1 MSIKKTA
8 SIFTASALALA
19 VSGAA
24 QAYTIE
30 AGDTTA
36 NVYGYAKLDMIYDV
50 DDDLG
55 NAVSRAA
62 ISLDGVDSSTGH
74 TTMHAYQSRL
84 GFTTSTP
91 VGGSELKTMI
101 EGDFF
106 GSGGGSFRLR
116 HAYGEWNGLLAGQ
129 TWTNFGGFLAMHPT
143 IDFTPTPGIGNAA
156 RQAQLR
162 YTIDGFSVALE
173 DPDSL
178 GGSPSASYNVTEQFY
193 AGGEPVVDAN
203 GNPVG
208 ATSSVNTAKT
218 RLPDLTMRYQG
229 GVGDFNYAAS
239 ALLRQVRYDANSQSN
254 APAAWSSDSAT
265 GWGLALEANAKVAE
279 GVTIRGGVT
288 HGDGI
293 GGYLEGS
300 PAAPAYIDPTT
311 GSLETIE
318 ATGGAASITVAAGPG
333 NMTLGYGIARADLDD
348 AEAAGVANIASANKQ
363 FEAVHLNYIWSPIRN
378 VTYGVEVGYHTR
390 EVADGRDGDAVR
402 LQGMVQYNF

>member
-62 ISLDGVDSSTGH
+62 ISLDGEDSSTGH
-74 TTMHAYQSRL
+74 TTMHAFQSRL

-91 VGGSELKTMI
+91 AGGSELKTMI
-101 EGDFF
+101 EGDFY
-106 GSGGGSFRLR
+106 GGGGGSFRLR
-116 HAYGEWNGLLAGQ
+116 HGYGEWNGILAGQ

-143 IDFTPTPGIGNAA
+143 IDFTPSPGIGNAA

-162 YTIDGFSVALE
+162 YTVDGFSVALE

-178 GGSPSASYNVTEQFY
+178 GGKVTDEFD
-193 AGGEPVVDAN
+193 GTP
-203 GNPVG
+203 
-208 ATSSVNTAKT
+208 TAADTHKT
-218 RLPDLTMRYQG
+218 RLPDLTARYQG
-229 GVGDFNYAAS
+229 SAGDFNYAAS
-239 ALLRQVRYDANSQSN
+239 ALLRQVRYDDVGV
-254 APAAWSSDSAT
+254 SSDSAT

-293 GGYLEGS
+293 GGYLEGNPS
-300 PAAPAYIDPTT
+300 APAYVDPAT
-311 GSLETIE
+311 GSLETIK

-333 NMTLGYGIARADLDD
+333 NMTLGYGIATADLDD
-348 AEAAGVANIASANKQ
+348 ARNANVPGADGANET

-402 LQGMVQYNF
+402 VQGMVQYSF

>member
-1 MSIKKTA
+1 
-8 SIFTASALALA
+8 
-19 VSGAA
+19 
-24 QAYTIE
+24 
-30 AGDTTA
+30 
-36 NVYGYAKLDMIYDV
+36 MIYDV

-162 YTIDGFSVALE
+162 YTVDGFSVALE
-173 DPDSL
+173 DPDDL
-178 GGSPSASYNVTEQFY
+178 GGKV
-193 AGGEPVVDAN
+193 AGAFTGTATAPN
-203 GNPVG
+203 GTTTPADG
-208 ATSSVNTAKT
+208 AKT

-229 GVGDFNYAAS
+229 AAGDFNYAAS
-239 ALLRQVRYDANSQSN
+239 ALLRQVRYDSTGAAGV
-254 APAAWSSDSAT
+254 APANWGSDSAT

-293 GGYLEGS
+293 GGYLEGNPS
-300 PAAPAYIDPTT
+300 APAYVDPTT
-311 GSLETIE
+311 GSLETIK

-333 NMTLGYGIARADLDD
+333 NMTLGYGIATADLDD
-348 AEAAGVANIASANKQ
+348 ARNANVPGADGANET

-402 LQGMVQYNF
+402 VQGMVQYNF

>member
-1 MSIKKTA
+1 MSIKKNA

-19 VSGAA
+19 VAGAA

-36 NVYGYAKLDMIYDV
+36 NIYGYAKLDLIYDV
-50 DDDLG
+50 DDKLG
-55 NAVSRAA
+55 NAVSRPA
-62 ISLDGVDSSTGH
+62 ISLSGEPSSTGH

-84 GFTTSTP
+84 GFTTATP
-91 VGGSELKTMI
+91 AGGSELKTMI
-101 EGDFF
+101 EGDFY
-106 GSGGGSFRLR
+106 GGGGGTFRLR

-143 IDFTPTPGIGNAA
+143 IDFTPAPGIGNAA

-162 YTIDGFSVALE
+162 YTVDGFSVALE
-173 DPDSL
+173 DPDDL
-178 GGSPSASYNVTEQFY
+178 GGKV
-193 AGGEPVVDAN
+193 AGSFA
-203 GNPVG
+203 G
-208 ATSSVNTAKT
+208 ATDPDSGITGNGAPAAASGAKT

-229 GVGDFNYAAS
+229 AAGDFNYAAS
-239 ALLRQVRYDANSQSN
+239 ALLRQVRYDDVGV
-254 APAAWSSDSAT
+254 SSDSAT
-265 GWGLALEANAKVAE
+265 GWGLALEASAKVAE

-293 GGYLEGS
+293 GGYLEGNPS
-300 PAAPAYIDPTT
+300 APAYIDPTT
-311 GSLETIE
+311 GSLETIK

-333 NMTLGYGIARADLDD
+333 NMTLGYGIATADLDD
-348 AEAAGVANIASANKQ
+348 ARDASVPGAEGANET

-402 LQGMVQYNF
+402 LQGMVMYNF

>member
-1 MSIKKTA
+1 MTIKKTA

-36 NVYGYAKLDMIYDV
+36 NIYGYAKLDLIYDV
-50 DDDLG
+50 DDKLG
-55 NAVSRAA
+55 NAVSRGN
-62 ISLDGVDSSTGH
+62 ISLDGTPNSTGH

-91 VGGSELKTMI
+91 AGGSELKTMI
-101 EGDFF
+101 EGDFY
-106 GSGGGSFRLR
+106 GSGGGTFRLR

-143 IDFTPTPGIGNAA
+143 VDFTPTPGIGNAA

-162 YTIDGFSVALE
+162 YTVDGFSIALE
-173 DPDSL
+173 DPESL
-178 GGSPSASYNVTEQFY
+178 GGKPNATYRFVDTVTVN
-193 AGGEPVVDAN
+193 GTDVDQ
-203 GNPVG
+203 VG
-208 ATSSVNTAKT
+208 SGDAAKS

-229 GVGDFNYAAS
+229 AAGDFNYAAS
-239 ALLRQVRYDANSQSN
+239 AMLRQVRYDANSQDD

-311 GSLETIE
+311 GSLETIK
-318 ATGGAASITVAAGPG
+318 ATGGAASITLAAGPG

-348 AEAAGVANIASANKQ
+348 AEAAGAATANSNKQ

-390 EVADGRDGDAVR
+390 EVQDGRDGDAVR
-402 LQGMVQYNF
+402 VQGMVQYNF